1 MKNIAVLGL
10 GNMGA
15 NIADKILQA
24 GYALTVYNRTTEK
37 AQAFAEK
44 GAKIAPTPADAV
56 RHADA
61 VVSVVG
67 DDAASKAVWLAEG
80 GALAAA
86 PKGCI
91 IVECSTLSLD
101 WVAELGGLAASHGLR
116 FADAGLGG
124 GPGSIIAG
132 KLNLFV
138 GTESATFDAVKP
150 LLASFSKDQFR
161 FGPAGMGMAFKLV
174 NNMMIDVQVSALAEG
189 LAIIE
194 KSGIDMTEA
203 ERAIK
208 AGVTASPIVVL
219 NLPDIVAHKY
229 EPAAFALRWMRK
241 DAAYMEKFADAQ
253 GIALPVAKAARS
265 LLESASRKG
274 WLDKN
279 WTILAELY
287 RESE

>member
-1 MKNIAVLGL
+1 MKKIAVLGL

-37 AQAFAEK
+37 TKAFVGK
-44 GAKIAPTPADAV
+44 GARIASTPADAV
-56 RHADA
+56 READA

-67 DDAASKAVWLAEG
+67 DDAASKAIWLGEK

-101 WVAELGGLAASHGLR
+101 WIKELSGLAAHHGVR

-124 GPGSIIAG
+124 GPGSIVAG
-132 KLNLFV
+132 TLNLFV
-138 GTESATFDAVKP
+138 GAESATFDAVKP
-150 LLASFSKDQFR
+150 LLATFSKEQFR
-161 FGPAGMGMAFKLV
+161 FGSAGAGMAFKLI
-174 NNMMIDVQVSALAEG
+174 NNMMIDIQISALGEG
-189 LAIIE
+189 LAIAE
-194 KSGIDMTEA
+194 KSGIDMKEV

-208 AGVTASPIVVL
+208 SGVTSSPIVVM
-219 NLPDIVAHKY
+219 NLPGLLSRTY
-229 EPAAFALRWMRK
+229 EPAAFALKWMRK
-241 DAAYMEKFADAQ
+241 DAVYMEKFADTQ
-253 GIALPVAKAARS
+253 NIALPVAKAARS
-265 LLESASRKG
+265 LLESAARKG
-274 WLDKN
+274 WMDKN
-279 WTILAELY
+279 WTVIAELY